1 MIVHEHAC
9 SGEGEL
15 AEKMGD
21 FFGPTHIDQLI
32 RQAVQYCWMALPKER
47 RDPRELEKQIRR
59 LVDRALKDFRE
70 DNEAFAQPKKRRRP

>member
-15 AEKMGD
+15 AEKMKD
-21 FFGPTHIDQLI
+21 CFGPGHIDQLI
-32 RQAVQYCWMALPKER
+32 RQAVQWCWTALPKER
-47 RDPRELEKQIRR
+47 RNARELEKQVRR

-70 DNEAFAQPKKRRRP
+70 DNEAFAQPKKGRRP